1 MRRIAAVVA
10 LACGG
15 LMACGGGGDGGLA
28 GDAGRSG
35 GSGKGSAGASPAELT
50 PAGDVDPSV
59 CPPVDEVGQRAGES
73 LSLTYAVAI
82 DGDLDCEYE
91 SEDSDLMVKSHCEDY
106 ASLETAVED
115 IEVRVK
121 YVPGTEPYDSVVG
134 DEAVIQNMELSDP
147 MLETL
152 GHRVIVRQGVRICQ
166 ALWATDVPT
175 DPDQEA
181 GRREMLDYVMVTMLP
196 AT

>member
-1 MRRIAAVVA
+1 MRRIAVMVA

-15 LMACGGGGDGGLA
+15 LVACGGGGHGGLA
-28 GDAGRSG
+28 GDAARSG
-35 GSGKGSAGASPAELT
+35 GSEKDSAGAPPAELT

-59 CPPVDEVGQRAGES
+59 CPPVDEVAQRAGES
-73 LSLTYAVAI
+73 LGLTYAAAS
-82 DGDLDCEYE
+82 DGDLDCEYA

-134 DEAVIQNMELSDP
+134 DEAVIQNMEQSDP

-152 GHRVIVRQGVRICQ
+152 GYRVIVRQGVRICQ

-175 DPDQEA
+175 DPDQDA
-181 GRREMLDYVMVTMLP
+181 GRREMLDYVMATMLP
-196 AT
+196 AA